1 MIVIGYLAVSG
12 IGFLW
17 LMTRAPLWR
26 AFEISIDHGLESAA
40 REPETLG

>member
-1 MIVIGYLAVSG
+1 MVMLVYLALIG

-26 AFEISIDHGLESAA
+26 AFEISIDQGLEAGA
-40 REPETLG
+40 REPDTLG

>member
-1 MIVIGYLAVSG
+1 MVVMGYLALSG

-17 LMTRAPLWR
+17 LMTHAPLWR
-26 AFEISIDHGLESAA
+26 AFEISIDSGLESGA